1 MTPCSPVRFLEEF
14 GAAPPM
20 KAVSSCQKLE
30 TNYQIAQCHTPDV
43 CTL

>member
-1 MTPCSPVRFLEEF
+1 MTPCSLVRFLEEF

-20 KAVSSCQKLE
+20 KAVRSCQNSE
-30 TNYQIAQCHTPDV
+30 TKYQIAQCHTADV